1 MGCYPNLFSELR
13 VGQITLKNRV
23 VMGPML
29 VGYADQNGRVNENV
43 IKYYEARARGGAGL
57 IVVEASC
64 VDVPTGKEG
73 VGQIHIDEPGCIPGL
88 TSLAKAIK
96 KHDCKALIQL
106 FHAGRQTSSQIT
118 GVPPVAPTRQGLTP
132 SREVPREL
140 SRSEIKHLIA
150 QFVQAADFAHRAGM
164 DGVELHAAHGYL
176 LNEFLS
182 PKMNTRQDEYGGSL
196 ENRMRILLEI
206 ISGIKAQHSDLVIS
220 VRLNVD
226 DFTPGG
232 LQPDQSAIIA
242 SELEKRGADI
252 INCTCGT
259 YESGLTSIEPASY
272 PEGWRVYLA
281 EKIKQYVRIP
291 VVTGGMIHNPAFAE
305 QVVAEGRSDLVF
317 LGRSLLADPKWPAKA
332 LRGRVHEIR
341 PCIRCNGCIN
351 LHFAGMP
358 VSCTVNP
365 ATGRE
370 KQYNSRIAK
379 VAAKSRVDIVGA
391 GPAGI
396 QAALTLDK
404 MGFEVALFEKSSCPG
419 GLLGF
424 AATPPHKDRLKDFH
438 QYLAS
443 QLNNSGVKQ
452 IYEHQYLIGDLQNRQ
467 PDHLIISTGSRPQTP
482 KLPGID
488 RCLGLEAVLSGQVE
502 VAGEEVVI
510 IGGGSNG
517 CEVADFLLQHGKHRI
532 TIVEGRSRLAA
543 DMERKNRRDLLNRLE
558 AGGVMM
564 LVKHKVLEITP
575 TGVVIADATQ
585 QPREIS
591 AQAVIAATGYR
602 SVNQL
607 YHQARRMM
615 SSVYVIGDALRVR
628 GFKSAILEGHMT
640 AYMIYQEEL
649 KSKRSYSIDSRGC

>member
-1 MGCYPNLFSELR
+1 MGNYPHLFSELQ
-13 VGQITLKNRV
+13 VKDITLKNRV

-29 VGYADQNGRVNENV
+29 VGFADQNGRVNENV

-57 IVVEASC
+57 IIVEASC

-73 VGQIHIDEPGCIPGL
+73 VGQIHIDEPACIPGL
-88 TSLAKAIK
+88 TNLAKAIK
-96 KHDCKALIQL
+96 KHDCRAFVQL

-118 GVPPVAPTRQGLTP
+118 GVLPVAPTRQGLTP
-132 SREVPREL
+132 HREVPREL
-140 SRSEIKHLIA
+140 SNTEIKQLIA
-150 QFVQAADFAHRAGM
+150 QFIKAAQFAVEAGF

-182 PKMNTRQDEYGGSL
+182 PKLNTRQDEYGGSL
-196 ENRMRILLEI
+196 ENRMRILMEVV
-206 ISGIKAQHSDLVIS
+206 SGIKAENSGLAIS
-220 VRLNVD
+220 VRLNID

-232 LQPDQSAIIA
+232 LQPEQSGIVAR
-242 SELEKRGADI
+242 ELEKHGADI

-281 EKIKQYVRIP
+281 EAVKQQVHIP
-291 VVTGGMIHNPAFAE
+291 VVTGGMINNPAFAE

-317 LGRSLLADPKWPAKA
+317 LGRSLLADPNWAGKA
-332 LRGRVHEIR
+332 QRGRVEDIR

-370 KQYNSRIAK
+370 KQYHTRLAK
-379 VAAKSRVDIVGA
+379 VPVKSRVDIVGA

-396 QAALTLDK
+396 QAALTLDR
-404 MGFEVALFEKSSCPG
+404 MGFEVSLYEKSPRPG
-419 GLLGF
+419 GLLSL
-424 AATPPHKDRLKDFH
+424 AAMPPYKERIRDYHRFLATRLK
-438 QYLAS
+438 A
-443 QLNNSGVKQ
+443 SGVKQ
-452 IYEHQYLIGDLQNRQ
+452 IYDHQYLLSDLTTRK
-467 PDHLIISTGSRPQTP
+467 PDHLIISTGSRPLTP
-482 KLPGID
+482 NIGGIE
-488 RCLGLEAVLSGQVE
+488 RCMNLEEVLSAR
-502 VAGEEVVI
+502 VAVSAEQVVI

-517 CEVADFLLQHGKHRI
+517 CEVADFLLQFGKQL
-532 TIVEGRSRLAA
+532 TIVDERPRLAA

-558 AGGVMM
+558 AGGVIT

-575 TGVVIADATQ
+575 KGVIVADSSQ
-585 QPREIS
+585 EQREIP
-591 AQAVIAATGYR
+591 AQAVIMAAGYR
-602 SVNQL
+602 SVNEL
-607 YHQARRMM
+607 YHQARRLM

-628 GFKSAILEGHMT
+628 GLKGAILGGEMT
-640 AYMIYQEEL
+640 AHMIYREQL
-649 KSKRSYSIDSRGC
+649 KQRGQGFDL